1 MMLFYLL
8 PEGGHVDVGVYL
20 GCSDALVTQHS
31 LDGTERGS
39 TLEKGSSKGMTQ
51 GVGGDG
57 LLDASH
63 CSLLFYHYENHGA
76 SEVCTPAVEK
86 HIILF
91 ARLNI

>member
-1 MMLFYLL
+1 M
-8 PEGGHVDVGVYL
+8 
-20 GCSDALVTQHS
+20 SQHS
-31 LDGTERGS
+31 LNGTERGA
-39 TLEKGSSKGMTQ
+39 TLEKGSSKGMAQ
-51 GVGGDG
+51 GVGRDS

-76 SEVCTPAVEK
+76 SEVCPPAVEK